1 MLMKVRIKNYLQKSI
16 VPLTMCFIFL
26 SCQHSVA
33 QQKQVYDFE
42 KDFGGKG
49 DGQSNNYLAFQKAAK
64 ALSGR
69 KNLILNFPKGI
80 YLIKDY
86 KVENGL
92 GKNNITDINFTDM
105 ENVIINGNGSSINV
119 NGNFKRSA
127 DYKLPGVSFDYAY
140 KNTVSPFTLTNCKKL
155 VLKNFKIDG
164 GVMQMTRDK
173 NVVEGFCY
181 GVSISDYLPN
191 HNSGDIL
198 IDSMLVQHFST
209 DGLFLRGAGKNFQVK
224 NSTFKN
230 NGRQGFSMVRGKDVL
245 VYNSNF
251 DSTGF
256 TGNYLG
262 HSPQGGIDVEN
273 EYKIEELNN
282 IKIMKS
288 NFRHNNGF
296 QFVSTS
302 ASGSVVLDSCFFADL
317 TNGYGNG
324 FNGIGMYS
332 ANSEI
337 KNSIIYGMFQVETA
351 NETYRG
357 NVPLKIQNNIIYSGI
372 SGLLSSDYNTPINIS
387 GNILVMLPSPIANQ
401 YFPFIRNSNAVFS
414 NNMIITHPDKMQ
426 THNNQFTGLLQS
438 VKQADDNFWFVYGK
452 SKNAA
457 RPSNGNNTFYKIAT
471 DNSKLVGNQFVPA
484 DKVNTAIGKGKAL
497 RLNDLTD
504 LMRYEFIT
512 NYGLKN
518 FSPVILQEAAQL
530 RQQMKMI
537 SAR

>member
-1 MLMKVRIKNYLQKSI
+1 MLMKLSIKKYLQKSI
-16 VPLTMCFIFL
+16 VPLTLSFIFT
-26 SCQHSVA
+26 SCQQTVA

-69 KNLILNFPKGI
+69 KNLILNFPKGV

-86 KVENGL
+86 KIVDGRF
-92 GKNNITDINFTDM
+92 KNNITDINFTNM
-105 ENVIINGNGSSINV
+105 ENVIINGNGSSIHV

-127 DYKLPGVSFDYAY
+127 DYKLSGVPFDYAY

-173 NVVEGFCY
+173 NVAEGFCY
-181 GVSISDYLPN
+181 GISISDYLPF

-198 IDSMLVQHFST
+198 IDSVVVQHFAT

-224 NSTFKN
+224 NSTFKK
-230 NGRQGFSMVRGKDVL
+230 NGRQGFSMVRGRDVL

-256 TGNYLG
+256 TGNYQG
-262 HSPQGGIDVEN
+262 HSPQAGIDVEN
-273 EYKIEELNN
+273 EYKIEDLTN
-282 IKIMKS
+282 IKIVKS
-288 NFRHNNGF
+288 NFRHNKGF
-296 QFVSTS
+296 QFVSTAS
-302 ASGSVVLDSCFFADL
+302 SGSVQLDSCFFADL
-317 TNGYGNG
+317 TNGYGTG
-324 FNGIGMYS
+324 FNGIGLYS

-357 NVPLKIQNNIIYSGI
+357 SVPLKIENNIIYSGI
-372 SGLLSSDYNTPINIS
+372 SGLLSSDYNTPVNIS

-401 YFPFIRNSNAVFS
+401 YFPFIRNANALFS
-414 NNMIITHPDKMQ
+414 NNMIITHPDKMK

-438 VKQADDNFWFVYGK
+438 VKRADDNFWFVYGK

-457 RPSNGNNTFYKIAT
+457 RPSNANNTFYKIAT
-471 DNSKLVGNQFVPA
+471 DNSKLDGNQYVPA

-497 RLNDLTD
+497 RPNDLTN
-504 LMRYEFIT
+504 LMRFDFIT
-512 NYGLKN
+512 NYEVKQFNPLLL
-518 FSPVILQEAAQL
+518 SEAAQL
-530 RQQMKMI
+530 RQQMKLI
-537 SAR
+537 SNR